1 MRIKGL
7 ATMATATAILAL
19 GITGPAAASPTRRV
33 YVNCYPP
40 SSSMAFPAFQ
50 ALQHPERCNI
60 QGEPE
65 DEAHLLQLTQAHWSG
80 WGTASSLTQA
90 QALSNNP
97 GMGGPPSFPVHVRL
111 FRVRPGC
118 HGRLFYTRAQVASSF
133 GAGTLRLAPTCKA
146 IPPSV

>member
-1 MRIKGL
+1 MRTRGF
-7 ATMATATAILAL
+7 AAMAAVTAILAL
-19 GITGPAAASPTRRV
+19 GTAAPAVASTARRV
-33 YVNCYPP
+33 YVNCYP
-40 SSSMAFPAFQ
+40 SSTSVAFPAFQ

-80 WGTASSLTQA
+80 WGTASSLTQG

-111 FRVRPGC
+111 FRIRVGC
-118 HGRLFYTRAQVASSF
+118 HGRRFYTRAQVASSF
-133 GAGTLRLAPTCKA
+133 GTGTLRLTPTCKA
-146 IPPSV
+146 IPLSA